1 MEEPT
6 NDTAKTSISLMSDR
20 ELPTKL
26 SFTWYGGG
34 AKVKS
39 REEQE
44 GWSYL
49 GPKAFERSSGDA
61 YREVVEMKAADFPR
75 FYEARKKKIKNR
87 KHKERKRQ
95 IQMEKRETP
104 TCWSVDFLLTP
115 LTTLMENKSRSKSRM
130 QQQNIKL
137 QSVINTLSR
146 PERDLLL
153 DTLSKSQLQSLSQH
167 LLHEGWV
174 VTSKKSPEGKD
185 CPRYNLYFRY
195 SGSGQDC
202 DPVRVQPKSSVRK
215 GHGLKGG
222 GQIPAR
228 SYYKLLKVP
237 NIIVHKLLL
246 MFFTNFVTLF
256 YIKQLAI
263 TLI

>member
-1 MEEPT
+1 
-6 NDTAKTSISLMSDR
+6 
-20 ELPTKL
+20 
-26 SFTWYGGG
+26 
-34 AKVKS
+34 
-39 REEQE
+39 
-44 GWSYL
+44 
-49 GPKAFERSSGDA
+49 
-61 YREVVEMKAADFPR
+61 
-75 FYEARKKKIKNR
+75 
-87 KHKERKRQ
+87 
-95 IQMEKRETP
+95 MEKRETP

-263 TLI
+263 TLIWLVFCIICQFLYLAQFEFSHHYICNSLNISFILKCSLYHRLPVLICGRPVS